1 MLNYFIN
8 TKNFDKFLI
17 YFSFFNMALI
27 TLIQIVKG
35 KYNEQN
41 NPNNTD
47 TKKCVRYIESFWS
60 IIFSIFLIII
70 PYKLSH
76 KPLVSMII
84 ILFIIKLLIETV
96 RTDFFNSDLDNKY
109 KCVLCSCIL
118 IIFFISDT
126 YSIYKDSFGYLS
138 HLGKE
143 ILLIIYIVLKIITYI
158 YFVILNGSIFLSLLN
173 TSKLFRSFSKFVFAI
188 SKYAKAI
195 IQFVNGVKDKIA
207 LNATSF
213 KKAIIYFLFFP
224 LYLIFIFII
233 DILSKVFLCLIN
245 MITTI
250 IAGLMKYIKKSR
262 YVIWVIIK
270 ISLICSL
277 VITYFIIISES
288 IFSEKVVN
296 VYNFLS
302 TVILIPLLLSSFDRK
317 RKELDI

>member
-8 TKNFDKFLI
+8 TKSFDNFLI

-60 IIFSIFLIII
+60 LIFSILLIII

-84 ILFIIKLLIETV
+84 ILFIIKLFIETV

-109 KCVLCSCIL
+109 KCVLCSYIL

-173 TSKLFRSFSKFVFAI
+173 TSKLFRSFSKLVFVV
-188 SKYAKAI
+188 SKYAKVI
-195 IQFVNGVKDKIA
+195 IQFINKARNKIV
-207 LNATSF
+207 LNTTSF
-213 KKAIIYFLFFP
+213 KKSIIYFLFFP
-224 LYLIFIFII
+224 IYLIFIFILN
-233 DILSKVFLCLIN
+233 ILIKIFFHLIN
-245 MITTI
+245 IITTVI
-250 IAGLMKYIKKSR
+250 DWLMKYVKKSR
-262 YVIWVIIK
+262 YVIWMIIK
-270 ISLICSL
+270 IALICSL
-277 VITYFIIISES
+277 VTTYFIIINEP
-288 IFSEKVVN
+288 IFSDKVIN

-317 RKELDI
+317 TKKD